1 MFLIIKVRYNKK
13 IEIYKQEN
21 VKKGTKM
28 FFFLS
33 LIIHLKLHVD
43 MVKDRHSFSLFSVKK
58 IYILKFDP
66 LHLNAPFSNTR
77 TTIFNFEQLSIH
89 V

>member
-28 FFFLS
+28 FFFLFDNS
-33 LIIHLKLHVD
+33 
-43 MVKDRHSFSLFSVKK
+43 SK
-58 IYILKFDP
+58 IACGYG
-66 LHLNAPFSNTR
+66 
-77 TTIFNFEQLSIH
+77 
-89 V
+89 